1 MDKIIITGVAGF
13 LGSNLANHL
22 LNDEKNF
29 IYGLDNFSSSTMS
42 NLYPLLKND
51 RFEFIEHNLVE
62 DINLEADYV
71 YHLAGNGDLSL
82 YYDNK
87 YDFILNKIEI
97 IKNIVTFCQNKGA
110 RLLLTTQNLNYQEH
124 NKKLFKYFDTL
135 KLIENLILELVEN
148 NKLNAIIARIDYVY
162 GENMLKN
169 DNRFIAKHLID
180 ILNNNDIELDFDE
193 SYYFTYVK
201 DIILNFEK
209 LMKTYSKDTIVDIYS
224 DNLYLKSDII
234 KLMIAYSKS
243 SSKLTLNS
251 AVQFNPNYTKPKQS
265 DYTCPTTVLDGI
277 LNMVNYFKLM
287 YFS

>member
-29 IYGLDNFSSSTMS
+29 IFGLDNFSSSTMS

-62 DINLEADYV
+62 DINLEADYI

-82 YYDNK
+82 YCDNK

-97 IKNIVTFCQNKGA
+97 IKNIVRFCQNKGA

-180 ILNNNDIELDFDE
+180 ILNNNNIELDFDE

-201 DIILNFEK
+201 DILSNFEK
-209 LMKTYSKDTIVDIYS
+209 LMKTYSKDTIVDVYS

-251 AVQFNPNYTKPKQS
+251 AVQFNPNYTKPKQT
-265 DYTCPTTVLDGI
+265 DCTCPTTVLDGV

>member
-148 NKLNAIIARIDYVY
+148 NKLNAIVARIDYVY

-201 DIILNFEK
+201 DIISNFEK
-209 LMKTYSKDTIVDIYS
+209 LMKTYSKDTIVDVYS

-234 KLMIAYSKS
+234 KLMIAFSKS
-243 SSKLTLNS
+243 SSKLTLKS
-251 AVQFNPNYTKPKQS
+251 AVQFNPNYTKPKQT
-265 DYTCPTTVLDGI
+265 DYTCPTAVLDGV
-277 LNMVNYFKLM
+277 LNMINYFKLM